1 MKEEKKAAK
10 KKAAKKVTKKLE
22 SILDLNSNN
31 IWDLDEFAIAEAWE
45 RERRG
50 RLQYQRVKAS
60 QYHQTCFR
68 GGTL

>member
-31 IWDLDEFAIAEAWE
+31 IWDLGE
-45 RERRG
+45 RKRRG